1 RLGAVQQELRGGALF
16 SMERKDPLLHGALR
30 NETIDGHW
38 PCLTNAVSAVGG
50 LGLDGWV
57 PPRIEV
63 NDVVGGRQV
72 EPCSAGAQADQEQVS
87 CAVLERVHTLSSL
100 RSRRRA
106 IEVNVRDRTTLEFA
120 PDERQVL
127 HELAEDERS
136 VAPFA

>member
-1 RLGAVQQELRGGALF
+1 RPAPRLRAERPEERRRHRALQVLRSDAPLLEQVAKCLDVERGRLGAVQQELRGGALF

-72 EPCSAGAQADQEQVS
+72 EP
-87 CAVLERVHTLSSL
+87 
-100 RSRRRA
+100 
-106 IEVNVRDRTTLEFA
+106 
-120 PDERQVL
+120 
-127 HELAEDERS
+127 
-136 VAPFA
+136 